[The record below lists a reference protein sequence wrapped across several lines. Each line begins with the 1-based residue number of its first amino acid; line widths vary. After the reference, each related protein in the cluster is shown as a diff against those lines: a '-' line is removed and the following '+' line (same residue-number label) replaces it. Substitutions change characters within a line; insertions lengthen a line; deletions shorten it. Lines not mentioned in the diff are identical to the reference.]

1 MSLRV
6 KFDPSFIGQEV
17 ARQCFNEGRNAD
29 ELEYYLAGA
38 SYAIC
43 LTLAKEKPWMSAEF
57 VNIGNTIAKSGMQTF
72 IDLMKT
78 NFLTN
83 VTPMGTA

>member
-43 LTLAKEKPWMSAEF
+43 LTLAKDKPWMQSEF
-57 VNIGNTIAKSGMQTF
+57 VNIGSAIAKAGMRTF
-72 IDLMKT
+72 LDLMKM
-78 NFLTN
+78 NLLERME
-83 VTPMGTA
+83 PLGSA